1 MSLQLANFLSL
12 TGVATTALPLIGA
25 IISPNNTMRYII
37 VSVVLFAVI
46 VGSKI
51 LKQLI
56 KNPRPVAAMNCGVF
70 NSGGSAKD
78 EFGMPSGHMA
88 VTSFMIFST
97 LLISTKN
104 PVIWSLGIAWL
115 ASVGWARYAKHCHSL
130 AQIIGG
136 TVYGTSIALLLYSLT
151 P

>member
-1 MSLQLANFLSL
+1 MSLQLADFLSL
-12 TGVATTALPLIGA
+12 TGIATIALPLIGA
-25 IISPNNTMRYII
+25 IISPENTMRYII
-37 VSVVLFAVI
+37 VSVVLVVVI
-46 VGSKI
+46 VGPMI

-56 KNPRPVAAMNCGVF
+56 KDPRPVGAMNCNAL

-88 VTSFMIFST
+88 LSSFMIFST

-115 ASVGWARYAKHCHSL
+115 ASVGWARYAKHCHTL

-136 TVYGTSIALLLYSLT
+136 TVYGTGVALLLRAVT
-151 P
+151 K

>member
-1 MSLQLANFLSL
+1 MITQIADILSL
-12 TGVATTALPLIGA
+12 TGIATTALPLIGA
-25 IISPNNTMRYII
+25 IVSPKNTINYII
-37 VSVVLFAVI
+37 VSVVLFVVI
-46 VGSKI
+46 LGPMI

-56 KNPRPVAAMNCGVF
+56 KDPRPADAMNCNALNG
-70 NSGGSAKD
+70 GGSAKD

-88 VTSFMIFST
+88 LSSFMIFST

-115 ASVGWARYAKHCHSL
+115 TAIGWARYAKHCHSL
-130 AQIIGG
+130 SQIIGG
-136 TVYGTSIALLLYSLT
+136 TVFGTGIALLVRAFT

>member
-12 TGVATTALPLIGA
+12 TSIATTALPLIGA
-25 IISPNNTMRYII
+25 IVSPNNTMKYII
-37 VSVVLFAVI
+37 VSVVLFVVI
-46 VGSKI
+46 VGSMI

-56 KNPRPVAAMNCGVF
+56 KDPRPASAMNC
-70 NSGGSAKD
+70 NALNRGGAAKD

-88 VTSFMIFST
+88 VSSFMIFST

-104 PVIWSLGIAWL
+104 PAIWGLGIAWL
-115 ASVGWARYAKHCHSL
+115 TAIGWSRYAKHCHSL

-136 TVYGTSIALLLYSLT
+136 TVFGTGVALLLRAFT
-151 P
+151 Q

>member
-1 MSLQLANFLSL
+1 
-12 TGVATTALPLIGA
+12 
-25 IISPNNTMRYII
+25 
-37 VSVVLFAVI
+37 
-46 VGSKI
+46 
-51 LKQLI
+51 
-56 KNPRPVAAMNCGVF
+56 MNCGVL